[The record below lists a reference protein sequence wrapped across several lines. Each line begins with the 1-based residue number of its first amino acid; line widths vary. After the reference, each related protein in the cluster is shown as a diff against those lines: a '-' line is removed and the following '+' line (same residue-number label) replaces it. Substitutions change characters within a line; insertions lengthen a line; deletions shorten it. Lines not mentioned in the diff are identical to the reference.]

1 MGAVHGLI
9 AVSLG
14 LLAALPAAVPSAS
27 AASMRSNAVASD
39 CRALGYT
46 IFRRWNVSC
55 SRAKRVVRLIEG
67 GGKSSSWICREGQY
81 SHAVQCKYYRGAAG
95 GIGGSY
101 SASKSF
107 YYR

>member
-1 MGAVHGLI
+1 MQRVTVVI
-9 AVSLG
+9 LG
-14 LLAALPAAVPSAS
+14 LLSVAPAAIPSDS
-27 AASMRSNAVASD
+27 AASVRSSATASD

-55 SRAKRVVRLIEG
+55 SRARRVVRLIEG

-81 SHAVQCKYYRGAAG
+81 SHAVQCKYYRGGAG

-101 SASKSF
+101 SARKSF
-107 YYR
+107 Y